1 MNNINLIS
9 EKINDLVKSFDKMNE
24 SFLLKF
30 NSFEQKIE
38 QLDNKINIIE
48 NKLNIDNKIFDEPEE
63 VKELVKEV
71 IEIDESI
78 ALRALTYV
86 DYRTVI
92 IIFKEYYYN
101 ELNKNNN
108 YPIKVTGKR
117 SYEYFLNKKWIHD
130 QYGHYI
136 KHTILLNIQ
145 TLLFKYNNNDYIN
158 DYNTLVKNQDFIYK
172 LTEEKYSK
180 NYFRHIINEINNN

>member
-1 MNNINLIS
+1 MNNIFLIT
-9 EKINDLVKSFDKMNE
+9 EKIDDLKKSFDEMNK
-24 SFLLKF
+24 SFILKF
-30 NSFEQKIE
+30 NSCEQKIE
-38 QLDNKINIIE
+38 KLDNKINIIE
-48 NKLNIDNKIFDEPEE
+48 NKLKIDNEIFDETEE
-63 VKELVKEV
+63 LKELVKEV
-71 IEIDESI
+71 IDIDESTV
-78 ALRALTYV
+78 LRALTYI

-101 ELNKNNN
+101 ELNKNNK